1 MAVETPEPQS
11 SSWLC
16 PQIQPWQK
24 EVSYSWRD
32 AGLYEHSF
40 SLQSYG
46 TSSVAMGNGTYFRW
60 SYGVQTVF
68 YFTVYNISLWIA
80 VWRRMGTGKLYRKE
94 GLVDEL
100 EMVSKL
106 GKEWKWIPVY
116 KKQLSASEEKPVLM
130 HLE

>member
-1 MAVETPEPQS
+1 MFRLIRDQGVAVKFVWKKNINHMAVETPEPQS

-46 TSSVAMGNGTYFRW
+46 ISSVAMGNGTYFR
-60 SYGVQTVF
+60 
-68 YFTVYNISLWIA
+68 
-80 VWRRMGTGKLYRKE
+80 
-94 GLVDEL
+94 
-100 EMVSKL
+100 
-106 GKEWKWIPVY
+106 
-116 KKQLSASEEKPVLM
+116 
-130 HLE
+130 